1 MKALIDKLTV
11 GKIEYDVP
19 EVEMSVAKIEESV
32 VTDSSFCGEFT
43 ISSTNKV
50 PVKGLVYSTNTRV
63 RILNEQFHGL
73 TNTIKYEVDT
83 MNIKDGSY
91 IRGEINLVTNC
102 GEISIPVFITVLD
115 YSIVSSIGR
124 IENYFHFANLVH
136 TNYEEALKLFL
147 SKDFCRL
154 LEKNDRR
161 HIALYEGLIK
171 SQDQRLALEE
181 FLIAINKKTPVHV
194 TLDKTQIHYSD
205 VEASFKDTLI
215 LERDNWGYLNLKV
228 TVKGDFI
235 TECKRRVT
243 HDDFAGNRYEYTY
256 LIDVKKLYQGVN
268 YGCIEFEHMGQ
279 TDTYQIVVDNQ
290 SVDLEKR
297 RQETQCRIDL
307 LQSYLKFRMHK
318 CDADTW
324 VTESMHTVDLL
335 LESKNKN
342 LYYYGRLYK
351 AQLLLSC
358 NKAESAEEILDD
370 FIRNRLVDADKN
382 VLVYCYYLYVRS
394 LLKREAAYT
403 AQVLEEIQK
412 MYDETRDWQLLWIM
426 LYLDEKYDVNKSL
439 KYTLIKGEYAQGC
452 RSPLMYYEALSV
464 LNEQPGLLRILNT
477 FEQQILYFGAK
488 NDYIDEKLVRQF
500 VELVSVE
507 KRFSETLYKT
517 LTVLYENHPSE
528 ELLTAI
534 CTLLVRGNKTDHKYF
549 TWYEKGVEQELRI
562 TNLYEYYMFSI
573 DANETG
579 LLPKMIYMYFIYN
592 GEVLGEK
599 QEFLYSNIIM
609 NKKKIPEIYAN
620 YTKIM
625 EQYLF
630 GQLFEGN
637 MNRKL
642 AVIYKEVIQPS
653 IVNTDVAKKLPDI
666 VETYEI
672 SCDEPQ
678 MMEVV
683 VIHKETNEEQV
694 VRLVNGKAY
703 VRIYTESPIILFVD
717 QYGRRYANTVK
728 YTLTKLLD
736 MDDYLKLSFELD
748 QENEY
753 LLLHFAER
761 YLLYQDAPIQTVT
774 LYKNIMKFANI
785 RTRYRQEIIA
795 DVVEYYFNHLNSDEL
810 DEYLRDVDQ
819 KGMDSDTRQ
828 KITQMRI
835 ERRLYKEAY
844 QSIKAY
850 GYEGIPS
857 RILARLCTTL
867 IKDKKENEEEQRS
880 RLLLE
885 LASYIFRKGKYNEE
899 ILEYL
904 SEYFNGTMQEMLQL
918 WEAEYDFVYENH
930 KLEERILVQAMFIG
944 DVKCDLTKVF
954 LSYYKYGIC
963 KNIKL
968 AYYSFCSYHYLY
980 HMGEKE
986 QMEFVLSYM
995 EKDMMRHLEIP
1006 TICKIALLEYTSQ
1019 KDELEED
1026 KREYYKSM
1034 IMELSDYNILFDFYK
1049 KYKKWFEIPFYL
1061 EDKVLID
1068 YRTNPKDKVYISYT
1082 VGNGEEE
1089 SNLLVEPMQSV
1100 FPGIFIKDF
1109 VLFYG
1114 DKLNY
1119 YISKEQGEEEKKKE
1133 EPAIELK
1140 SVCLEDESAFTG
1152 ESRFE
1157 LLNKI
1162 LIAGQQSNEEK
1173 ERMLMKEY
1181 MKKKNSAEAFEIL

>member
-1 MKALIDKLTV
+1 MKALIDKLTL

-19 EVEMSVAKIEESV
+19 ELEMSVAKIEESV

-124 IENYFHFANLVH
+124 IENYFHFTNLVH
-136 TNYEEALKLFL
+136 TNYEEALKLFQ
-147 SKDFCRL
+147 SKDFRRL

-161 HIALYEGLIK
+161 HIALYEGLMK

-194 TLDKTQIHYSD
+194 TLEKNQIKYAD
-205 VEASFKDTLI
+205 VEDSFKDTLI
-215 LERDNWGYLNLKV
+215 LERDNWGYVNLKV

-235 TECKRRVT
+235 SECKGRVT

-256 LIDVKKLYQGVN
+256 LIDKSRLYRGMN
-268 YGCIEFEHMGQ
+268 YGCIEFENMGKI
-279 TDTYQIVVDNQ
+279 DTYEIIVDYH
-290 SVDLEKR
+290 SESLENR
-297 RQETQCRIDL
+297 RRETQNRIDL
-307 LQSYLKFRMHK
+307 LQSYLRFRMHK
-318 CDADTW
+318 CDTDTW
-324 VTESMHTVDLL
+324 VTESMQTVEQL

-342 LYYYGRLYK
+342 LYFYGRLYK
-351 AQLLLSC
+351 AQLLISS
-358 NKAESAEEILDD
+358 NKLEDAEEILDD
-370 FIRNRLVDADKN
+370 FIRNRFVDANKN
-382 VLVYCYYLYVRS
+382 VMMYCYYLYVRS

-403 AQVLEEIQK
+403 EQVLEEIQK
-412 MYDETRDWQLLWIM
+412 LYDDTRYWQILWIM

-488 NDYIDEKLVRQF
+488 NDHIDEKLIRQF
-500 VELVSVE
+500 IELVSVE
-507 KRFSETLYKT
+507 KRFSETLYHT
-517 LTVLYENHPSE
+517 LTILYEKHPSV

-534 CTLLVRGNKTDHKYF
+534 CTLLVRGNKTEHKYF
-549 TWYEKGVEQELRI
+549 KWYEKGVEQELRI

-573 DANETG
+573 DKNETRV
-579 LLPKMIYMYFIYN
+579 LPKMIYMYFIYN

-599 QEFLYSNIIM
+599 QEFLYSNIIE
-609 NKKKIPEIYAN
+609 NKDKIPDIYEN
-620 YTKIM
+620 YEKII

-630 GQLFEGN
+630 GQLFEKN
-637 MNRKL
+637 INRKL
-642 AVIYKEVIQPS
+642 AVIYKDVISPS

-666 VETYEI
+666 VEAYEI
-672 SCDEPQ
+672 SCNLPQ

-683 VIHKETNEEQV
+683 VIHKETKEEQV
-694 VRLVNGKAY
+694 VRLVHGKAY

-717 QYGRRYANTVK
+717 QYGRRYANTVP
-728 YTLTKLLD
+728 YTMEKLLD
-736 MDDYLKLSFELD
+736 MDEYLKLSFELD

-761 YLLYQDAPIQTVT
+761 YLLYQDAPIQTVA
-774 LYKNIMKFANI
+774 LYKNIMKFSNI
-785 RTRYRQEIIA
+785 RTKYRQEIIA

-810 DEYLRDVDQ
+810 DEYLREVDQ
-819 KGMDSDTRQ
+819 KGMDSETRQ
-828 KITQMRI
+828 KVTQMRI

-844 QSIKAY
+844 QSVKEY

-857 RILARLCTTL
+857 RILARLCTSL
-867 IKDKKENEEEQRS
+867 IKEKKENEEPQRS
-880 RLLLE
+880 HLLLE
-885 LASYIFRKGKYNEE
+885 LSSYIFRKGKYNEE

-904 SEYFNGTMQEMLQL
+904 SEYFNGTLQEMLQL

-930 KLEERILVQAMFIG
+930 KLEERILTQAMFIG
-944 DVKCDLTKVF
+944 DVSSDLTKVF

-968 AYYSFCSYHYLY
+968 AFYTFCSYHYLY
-980 HMGEKE
+980 HIGEKS

-995 EKDMMRHLEIP
+995 EKDMMHYLELPI
-1006 TICKIALLEYTSQ
+1006 ICKIALLEYTSN
-1019 KDELEED
+1019 KEELDAD
-1026 KREYYKSM
+1026 KCDYYKKM
-1034 IMELSDYNILFDFYK
+1034 MLELSDYNIHFDFYK

-1061 EDKVLID
+1061 EDKVVID
-1068 YRTNPKDKVYISYT
+1068 YRTNPKNKVYISYT
-1082 VGNGEEE
+1082 VGNGEDE

-1119 YISKEQGEEEKKKE
+1119 YISEEAEDADEKKNE
-1133 EPAIELK
+1133 TSAIELK
-1140 SVCLEDESAFTG
+1140 SVCMEKEKLFEG
-1152 ESRFE
+1152 NSRYE

-1162 LIAGQQSNEEK
+1162 LIARQSNEEK

-1181 MKKKNSAEAFEIL
+1181 MQNKNCAEAFEIL